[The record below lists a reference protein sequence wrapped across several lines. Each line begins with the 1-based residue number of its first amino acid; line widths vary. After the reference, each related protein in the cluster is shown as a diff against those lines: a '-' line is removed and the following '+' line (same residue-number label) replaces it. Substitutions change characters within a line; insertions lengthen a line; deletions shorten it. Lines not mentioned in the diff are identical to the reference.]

1 MEAIGIC
8 SHDINDSLEPSL
20 TESLGTKFAFNVHGV
35 KSEVDSDRVA
45 FSGFSAEFS
54 ATKLVRAN
62 CIGKAAYAREIR
74 RIGAL

>member
-1 MEAIGIC
+1 MT
-8 SHDINDSLEPSL
+8 INDSVEPSVTVL
-20 TESLGTKFAFNVHGV
+20 LGTKFALNVHGV

-45 FSGFSAEFS
+45 FSGFLAEFS

-62 CIGKAAYAREIR
+62 CIGKAANAREMR

>member
-8 SHDINDSLEPSL
+8 SHDINDSIDPSV
-20 TESLGTKFAFNVHGV
+20 TESVGTKFAFNVHGV

-45 FSGFSAEFS
+45 FSGFLAEFS
-54 ATKLVRAN
+54 APKLVRAN
-62 CIGKAAYAREIR
+62 CIGKAANAREMR

>member
-8 SHDINDSLEPSL
+8 SNDIDDSVEPSV
-20 TESLGTKFAFNVHGV
+20 TVSVGTKFALNVHGV
-35 KSEVDSDRVA
+35 KSEVGSDRVA

-54 ATKLVRAN
+54 ATKLVGAN
-62 CIGKAAYAREIR
+62 YIGKAANAREIR

>member
-8 SHDINDSLEPSL
+8 SHDINDGVEPSV
-20 TESLGTKFAFNVHGV
+20 TVSSGTKFSLNVHGV

-62 CIGKAAYAREIR
+62 YIGKAANAREMR

>member
-8 SHDINDSLEPSL
+8 SHDINDSVEPSM
-20 TESLGTKFAFNVHGV
+20 TVSVGTKFALNVHGV

-54 ATKLVRAN
+54 APKLVRAN
-62 CIGKAAYAREIR
+62 YIGKAANAREIR
-74 RIGAL
+74 GIGAL